1 MLSKPLYEI
10 LPITYIATGSISLLV
25 LDSPWGLIAAFTI
38 FYLGSK
44 VYNMR
49 SQNRRTDPVK
59 KRKKGRFPQTIY
71 NSLPFVYLLLAII
84 TYKIS
89 TTDLSYIISFSL
101 ISYSLY
107 ILAKRASNRRH
118 QLPLSH
124 SMF

>member
-10 LPITYIATGSISLLV
+10 LPITYIATDSISLLV
-25 LDSPWGLIAAFTI
+25 LDNPWGLIAAFTI

-44 VYNMR
+44 IYNMR

-71 NSLPFVYLLLAII
+71 SSLPFIYLLLAII

-101 ISYSLY
+101 ISYSFY
-107 ILAKRASNRRH
+107 ILTKRASNRRH